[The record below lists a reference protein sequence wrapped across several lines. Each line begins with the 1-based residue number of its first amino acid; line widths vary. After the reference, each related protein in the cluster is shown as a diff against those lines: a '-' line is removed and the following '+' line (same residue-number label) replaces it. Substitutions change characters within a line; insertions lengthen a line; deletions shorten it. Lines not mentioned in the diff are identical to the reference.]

1 MIIGGL
7 EKFSLIDFPK
17 HLSAIV
23 FTKGCNFRCQFCYNP
38 MLVVPERENGFEKD
52 RFLDSEKS
60 ESIKESDLFVF
71 LESRIGKLDA
81 VVITGGEPL
90 LHNDLED
97 FIIKI
102 RKMGFKIKLDTNGTS
117 PEKLKNLIEK
127 GLLDYIA
134 MDIKGPKEKYVEITG
149 VNIDLKDILES
160 IIIIME
166 SGVDYEF
173 RTTVAPSMLEPV
185 DIEKMGEMIKG
196 AKKWYLQPFKSDT
209 ELINNKYKNTL
220 PYKDDEMEEM
230 KKRGEKYVELCEVR

>member
-1 MIIGGL
+1 
-7 EKFSLIDFPK
+7 
-17 HLSAIV
+17 
-23 FTKGCNFRCQFCYNP
+23 